1 MADSPPEKDIQW
13 SDEGMV
19 SSYKFIQKFWLL
31 SEEILKI
38 IKQNSDTHSDE
49 LEIFTN
55 QIINK
60 INQALKKFRYNVII
74 ASYHEIY
81 SYFKKMS
88 ENKMKPKNLK
98 NCFEKIILIMLPV
111 VPHLANECLEKLKFS
126 KEVNW
131 PEVDKKYLNEEFNE
145 IVIQVNGKK
154 RGLITVKKQI
164 DEAKI
169 INQIKTEKIIEKYLI
184 NGKLIKTIYVKDRL
198 INYIIK

>member
-1 MADSPPEKDIQW
+1 
-13 SDEGMV
+13 
-19 SSYKFIQKFWLL
+19 
-31 SEEILKI
+31 
-38 IKQNSDTHSDE
+38 
-49 LEIFTN
+49 
-55 QIINK
+55 
-60 INQALKKFRYNVII
+60 
-74 ASYHEIY
+74 
-81 SYFKKMS
+81 
-88 ENKMKPKNLK
+88 
-98 NCFEKIILIMLPV
+98 MLPV

-126 KEVNW
+126 KDVNW

-198 INYIIK
+198 INYIIKQ

>member
-1 MADSPPEKDIQW
+1 MKQDSD
-13 SDEGMV
+13 
-19 SSYKFIQKFWLL
+19 
-31 SEEILKI
+31 
-38 IKQNSDTHSDE
+38 NHNDE

-81 SYFKKMS
+81 SYFKNIS
-88 ENKMKPKNLK
+88 ENKINSKNLK

-111 VPHLANECLEKLKFS
+111 VPHIANECLEKLKFN
-126 KEVNW
+126 KKFQW
-131 PEVDKKYLNEEFNE
+131 PEIDKKYLIEEFNE

-154 RGLITVKKQI
+154 RGVISVKKEI

-169 INQIKTEKIIEKYLI
+169 INQIKTEKIIEKYLN

>member
-1 MADSPPEKDIQW
+1 M
-13 SDEGMV
+13 
-19 SSYKFIQKFWLL
+19 
-31 SEEILKI
+31 
-38 IKQNSDTHSDE
+38 
-49 LEIFTN
+49 
-55 QIINK
+55 
-60 INQALKKFRYNVII
+60 II

-81 SYFKKMS
+81 SYFKKLS

-126 KEVNW
+126 KDVNW

-169 INQIKTEKIIEKYLI
+169 INQIKTEKIIEKYLN

>member
-1 MADSPPEKDIQW
+1 
-13 SDEGMV
+13 
-19 SSYKFIQKFWLL
+19 
-31 SEEILKI
+31 
-38 IKQNSDTHSDE
+38 
-49 LEIFTN
+49 
-55 QIINK
+55 
-60 INQALKKFRYNVII
+60 
-74 ASYHEIY
+74 
-81 SYFKKMS
+81 
-88 ENKMKPKNLK
+88 
-98 NCFEKIILIMLPV
+98 MLPV

-126 KEVNW
+126 KDVNW